1 MKPILVRSLACIF
14 SGHWVG
20 VWIYVTKC
28 FFFERLAEWQQSGC
42 QVTMV
47 AAKAATSGFRRR
59 CVLAPL
65 YTANPPHLHWFLW
78 QSQSL
83 SDPCPMF
90 IPNILPLPLDEFI
103 QLCMAVVMHS
113 HQAALHRLQTAR
125 RCCLGREVWLVVAQ
139 ETTQKN
145 TLSEATLDPL
155 WLLLS

>member
-1 MKPILVRSLACIF
+1 MKPILVKSLTYNF
-14 SGHWVG
+14 SGHSVG
-20 VWIYVTKC
+20 VWIYVTWF
-28 FFFERLAEWQQSGC
+28 FFFERLADWQHSGC

-47 AAKAATSGFRRR
+47 AAVAATSGFRRR
-59 CVLAPL
+59 SVFSPL
-65 YTANPPHLHWFLW
+65 YTAKPPHRHWFLW
-78 QSQSL
+78 QNQSL

-90 IPNILPLPLDEFI
+90 IPNILPLPLYEFI
-103 QLCMAVVMHS
+103 QLCMAVITHS
-113 HQAALHRLQTAR
+113 TQAALHRLQTAR